1 MPKNNSTSKVSTTE
15 TAMEPRQPKRLEK
28 NRNMFYSL
36 KDQAF
41 DAPFFRHHK
50 SATILSTC
58 SLLGIGLTFFSS
70 EKLVAA
76 ICNENMK
83 EKILS
88 RILQNLKI
96 FPMS

>member
-15 TAMEPRQPKRLEK
+15 TTMEPRQPKRLEK

-41 DAPFFRHHK
+41 DASFLRHHK
-50 SATILSTC
+50 SATILSAYF
-58 SLLGIGLTFFSS
+58 LLGGELVSFSS

-76 ICNENMK
+76 LRNENMK
-83 EKILS
+83 EKILF
-88 RILQNLKI
+88 RIPQNLKI